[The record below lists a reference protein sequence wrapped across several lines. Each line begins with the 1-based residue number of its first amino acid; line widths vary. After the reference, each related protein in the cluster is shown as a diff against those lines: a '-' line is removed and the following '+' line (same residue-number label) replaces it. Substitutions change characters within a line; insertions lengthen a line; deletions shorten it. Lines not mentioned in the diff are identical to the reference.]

1 MITMKELEHLATLAR
16 IELDDADK
24 ASLLKEFDSILGYV
38 DQLKKVDVDMDAA
51 GRVGAVRNVAR
62 ADAAEPV
69 SAEDR
74 ERLLAE
80 APQREGDYVAV
91 KKIIAQD

>member
-1 MITMKELEHLATLAR
+1 MITVKELEQLATLSR
-16 IELDDADK
+16 IELSEADK
-24 ASLLKEFDSILGYV
+24 TSLVKEFDSILGYV
-38 DQLKKVDVDMDAA
+38 DQLQRAPVTVETGA
-51 GRVGAVRNVAR
+51 RVGAVRNVTR
-62 ADAAEPV
+62 ADQAEPV

-80 APQREGDYVAV
+80 VPDREGDYVAV